1 MDVKDI
7 MIAITIR
14 LDARG
19 PRGVA
24 VSSRRCALLPSS
36 QLAGEHTPC
45 MTNTNT
51 NTKQPTKLPT
61 DRWAQKTKKYNKGG
75 HTKKSTKQF
84 TIQRKSQI
92 KTTAKGGHITKQA
105 TKEVCSS

>member
-7 MIAITIR
+7 MIAKTIR

-36 QLAGEHTPC
+36 QLAGGHIPC

-61 DRWAQKTKKYNKGG
+61 GRWAQKTKEVTQKNQQSNSQFKGS
-75 HTKKSTKQF
+75 HKSKQPP
-84 TIQRKSQI
+84 KE
-92 KTTAKGGHITKQA
+92 A
-105 TKEVCSS
+105 T